1 MVLILCAVKPV
12 VVRAEDAKPP
22 ALPTLV
28 TAKQAHSLTTDEA
41 ARRYPVRLKG
51 VITYYD
57 WLSDPGYDFI
67 FLHDESGSIFAT
79 FPKTPHLNLHPREVV
94 WLLGTSHPGRY
105 APIVEVSEIHRLGEA
120 PLPKSHLSSLQRMV
134 TGAEDGKWLDL
145 KGVVLSAELVDRWRL
160 MMDVQAD
167 IGTLRVI
174 VMNFGNVRPAALVDS
189 SVLLTGNCA
198 PFFNTN
204 RQLVGARLFVPEIS
218 RLRVLKAAPDPFKL
232 PPRSIA
238 SLMRY
243 TPNIGDA
250 TRMRVRGTVTLS
262 LPDRFVIQ
270 EGQDAAMVEPVASA
284 PQSKLGEEVDAAGL
298 AAPGE
303 YSATLRRAVF
313 RPTGRHLPI
322 FPVPVTPEQVLT
334 GSYDMRLVSME
345 GRLVERRAGPLEQTL
360 VISAKGSLVEAVL
373 RNADDRELN
382 LEQGSYL
389 RLTGICAVQVDHN
402 RVPKGFR
409 LLLRLPRDALVLSSA
424 SWWSVVHTL
433 YLFCGTLLATLLVF
447 VWVVVLRR
455 RVTAQTGVIWR
466 QLEEADR
473 LKARAEA
480 ANRAKSEF
488 LANMS
493 HEIRTP
499 LNGILGMTE
508 LAMCSS
514 GAEQQDYHALI
525 KSSGEALLVILNDIL
540 DFSKIEAGKIAIDS
554 IPFNVEEVVGSSIRS
569 IANSAQKKGLELTFY
584 LEHEVPLELTGDP
597 NRLRQVLLNL
607 TGNAIKFTQ
616 AGEVAVNVRVEK
628 LSEAGPKLH
637 FSVRDTGVGISA
649 EQQVKL
655 FRPFEQ
661 ADSSTTRRFG
671 GTGLGLAI
679 SARIV
684 QLMGGEIWIES
695 DLGIGST
702 FHFTAQFGRAASLEN
717 LVRQTDEEL
726 RGIRVLIVDD
736 NATSRQVLVKMA
748 ARWRM
753 EAEEAESGAA
763 GLERLERA
771 AREGRPFRLLLLDEQ
786 MPATDSVAEIE
797 QIRSGPARSTAIIML
812 LSYSNAGGGTERYRR
827 HGVST
832 CLLKPIGFAE
842 LRAAIRAE
850 IGQMNAERTAKTPA
864 VGIAPSARA
873 LRILVAEDN
882 SVNQKLAAAMLGK
895 MGHEVKLANNGRE
908 AVAEWSA
915 GEFDLIFM
923 DVQMPVMDGF
933 AATQEIRRQEVSKQ
947 MRIPI
952 IAMTANAMDGDRE
965 LCLAAGMDD
974 YVAKPISRRIVT
986 EAIERI
992 GAGLLR

>member
-1 MVLILCAVKPV
+1 
-12 VVRAEDAKPP
+12 
-22 ALPTLV
+22 
-28 TAKQAHSLTTDEA
+28 
-41 ARRYPVRLKG
+41 
-51 VITYYD
+51 
-57 WLSDPGYDFI
+57 
-67 FLHDESGSIFAT
+67 
-79 FPKTPHLNLHPREVV
+79 
-94 WLLGTSHPGRY
+94 
-105 APIVEVSEIHRLGEA
+105 
-120 PLPKSHLSSLQRMV
+120 
-134 TGAEDGKWLDL
+134 
-145 KGVVLSAELVDRWRL
+145 
-160 MMDVQAD
+160 
-167 IGTLRVI
+167 
-174 VMNFGNVRPAALVDS
+174 
-189 SVLLTGNCA
+189 
-198 PFFNTN
+198 
-204 RQLVGARLFVPEIS
+204 
-218 RLRVLKAAPDPFKL
+218 
-232 PPRSIA
+232 
-238 SLMRY
+238 
-243 TPNIGDA
+243 
-250 TRMRVRGTVTLS
+250 
-262 LPDRFVIQ
+262 
-270 EGQDAAMVEPVASA
+270 
-284 PQSKLGEEVDAAGL
+284 
-298 AAPGE
+298 
-303 YSATLRRAVF
+303 
-313 RPTGRHLPI
+313 
-322 FPVPVTPEQVLT
+322 
-334 GSYDMRLVSME
+334 
-345 GRLVERRAGPLEQTL
+345 
-360 VISAKGSLVEAVL
+360 
-373 RNADDRELN
+373 
-382 LEQGSYL
+382 
-389 RLTGICAVQVDHN
+389 
-402 RVPKGFR
+402 
-409 LLLRLPRDALVLSSA
+409 
-424 SWWSVVHTL
+424 
-433 YLFCGTLLATLLVF
+433 
-447 VWVVVLRR
+447 
-455 RVTAQTGVIWR
+455 
-466 QLEEADR
+466 
-473 LKARAEA
+473 
-480 ANRAKSEF
+480 
-488 LANMS
+488 
-493 HEIRTP
+493 
-499 LNGILGMTE
+499 
-508 LAMCSS
+508 
-514 GAEQQDYHALI
+514 
-525 KSSGEALLVILNDIL
+525 
-540 DFSKIEAGKIAIDS
+540 
-554 IPFNVEEVVGSSIRS
+554 
-569 IANSAQKKGLELTFY
+569 
-584 LEHEVPLELTGDP
+584 
-597 NRLRQVLLNL
+597 
-607 TGNAIKFTQ
+607 
-616 AGEVAVNVRVEK
+616 VEK

-895 MGHEVKLANNGRE
+895 IGHEVKLANNGRE